1 MSDAT
6 DLKAELLL
14 LRQENKELRE
24 DLEFERS
31 ENGWAREFLNRMGRK
46 CGTKDCPSLVAYVT
60 KLEDENKELREL
72 ALTLAH
78 CAAGHGCDI
87 CPLNGKEGIV
97 NALDMC
103 DGIHDRMRQLVV
115 VK

>member
-1 MSDAT
+1 MSDVT

-14 LRQENKELRE
+14 LRKENK
-24 DLEFERS
+24 
-31 ENGWAREFLNRMGRK
+31 A
-46 CGTKDCPSLVAYVT
+46 
-60 KLEDENKELREL
+60 LREL

-78 CAAGHGCDI
+78 CAAGHGCDM
-87 CPLNGKEGIV
+87 CPLNGKEGLV

-103 DGIHDRMRQLVV
+103 DGIHDRMRQLGV

>member
-1 MSDAT
+1 MRPQDLLDRLAAGY
-6 DLKAELLL
+6 DYDPMYGALCNERDQLKAE
-14 LRQENKELRE
+14 N
-24 DLEFERS
+24 
-31 ENGWAREFLNRMGRK
+31 A
-46 CGTKDCPSLVAYVT
+46 
-60 KLEDENKELREL
+60 KLHEL

-78 CAAGHGCDI
+78 CAAGHGCDM

-103 DGIHDRMRQLVV
+103 DGIHDRMRQLGV